1 MTEFTNTIN
10 NPIEKKGFSWRRVK
24 MLFDFYLPTT
34 KYQMMAYPI
43 IAFALVFFAALSISI
58 GSFLVGFFVF
68 VGMFGML
75 YALYWN
81 PIIFSRRN
89 YHLVET
95 ILPVTGNEKLA
106 FYFIYSFLLI
116 PIITIVGAGLG
127 FGASC
132 IFPAVR
138 EFIDKIMTTGIP
150 ADFIPLHNGT
160 TISYIISVIL
170 SAFNMIL
177 SSLFGVM
184 YFKKNKALM
193 AIVISVGASIVLGIV
208 GSITSFIITIN
219 NSGLDFDGALNFTL
233 YFSLVISAIYGAILL
248 YHTIRTI
255 KYRQV

>member
-1 MTEFTNTIN
+1 MTELTNTIN

-43 IAFALVFFAALSISI
+43 ISFVLAFFLLLTISAQSFFLIFI
-58 GSFLVGFFVF
+58 FL
-68 VGMFGML
+68 GMFGMV

-138 EFIDKIMTTGIP
+138 ELINDIMSTEIP
-150 ADFIPLHNGT
+150 AEFKSLPNGT

-170 SAFNMIL
+170 SAFNTIL

-248 YHTIRTI
+248 YYTIRTI

>member
-1 MTEFTNTIN
+1 MTELTNTIN

-43 IAFALVFFAALSISI
+43 ISFVLAFFLLLTISAQSFFLIFI
-58 GSFLVGFFVF
+58 FL
-68 VGMFGML
+68 GMFGML

-170 SAFNMIL
+170 SAFNTIL

-248 YHTIRTI
+248 YYTIRTI

>member
-1 MTEFTNTIN
+1 MTELTNTIN
-10 NPIEKKGFSWRRVK
+10 NPIEKKGFSWQRVK
-24 MLFDFYLPTT
+24 MIFDFYLPTT

-43 IAFALVFFAALSISI
+43 ISFVLAFFLLLTISAQSVFLIFI
-58 GSFLVGFFVF
+58 FL
-68 VGMFGML
+68 GMFGMV

-89 YHLVET
+89 YHLIET
-95 ILPVTGNEKLA
+95 ILPVTGNEKVA

-116 PIITIVGAGLG
+116 PLITLVGAAAG
-127 FGASC
+127 FGVSY
-132 IFPAVR
+132 IFPGVR
-138 EFIDKIMTTGIP
+138 ELINNIMSVEIP
-150 ADFIPLHNGT
+150 AEFKSLPNGT

-193 AIVISVGASIVLGIV
+193 AIVISVGASIVLGII
-208 GSITSFIITIN
+208 GSITSFIFRIED
-219 NSGLDFDGALNFTL
+219 SGFNGALSFTL
-233 YFSLVISAIYGAILL
+233 YFSLVLSAIYGAILL
-248 YHTIRTI
+248 YYTIRTI